1 MSRLT
6 LFRFAYHMAK
16 GGVVSIGSVSAPV
29 VSDHFCRA
37 DAYEGAGGRRKPQG
51 NVPRCRLN
59 KVRLP
64 CGTTVSAI
72 QEDL

>member
-1 MSRLT
+1 
-6 LFRFAYHMAK
+6 MAK

-59 KVRLP
+59 
-64 CGTTVSAI
+64 
-72 QEDL
+72 